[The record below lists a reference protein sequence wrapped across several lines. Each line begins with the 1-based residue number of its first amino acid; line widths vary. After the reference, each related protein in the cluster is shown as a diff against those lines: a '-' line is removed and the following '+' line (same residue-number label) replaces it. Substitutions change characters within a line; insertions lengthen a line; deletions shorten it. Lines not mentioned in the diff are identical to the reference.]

1 MYPKLEQN
9 TRKLESSTSATD
21 VEDFQKLVE
30 GIKEYIADVE
40 KLGLEVNLL
49 LEEKDEC
56 FDEFDND
63 IPSNIK
69 NEREIRRKA
78 KNLTLSPRAGSAS
91 RSEFKS
97 TRSGGKGE

>member
-49 LEEKDEC
+49 
-56 FDEFDND
+56 
-63 IPSNIK
+63 
-69 NEREIRRKA
+69 
-78 KNLTLSPRAGSAS
+78 
-91 RSEFKS
+91 
-97 TRSGGKGE
+97 